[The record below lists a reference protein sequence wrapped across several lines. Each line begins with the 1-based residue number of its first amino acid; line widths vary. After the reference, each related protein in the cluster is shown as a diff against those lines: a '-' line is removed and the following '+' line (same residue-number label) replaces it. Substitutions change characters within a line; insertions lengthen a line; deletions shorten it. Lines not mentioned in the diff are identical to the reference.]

1 LEQMVEV
8 RWHARAGQGAV
19 TASKYL
25 AESAMDE
32 GFYIQAFPEYGA
44 ERRGAPV
51 KSFTRISEKPIR
63 VHSQIYSPN
72 VVLILDSSLVGMN
85 EITEGLQKGGMII
98 VNTTKSPEEIAK
110 KLGISDGYEIHTL
123 DATGIANETIG
134 RPLPNM
140 PMLAAFIKITG
151 LLKLKNVLERTK
163 KELSKRFNE
172 KIINGNLEA
181 IKRGYEEVN

>member
-1 LEQMVEV
+1 MEQMVEV

-44 ERRGAPV
+44 ERRGALI

-63 VHSQIYSPN
+63 VHSQIYNPN
-72 VVLILDSSLVGMN
+72 VVLILDPSLVGSN
-85 EITEGLQKGGMII
+85 EITEGLRKGGKII

-110 KLGISDGYEIHTL
+110 KLGVSDEFEVHTL

-140 PMLAAFIKITG
+140 PMLAAFIKVTG
-151 LLKLKNVLERTK
+151 FLSLEKVMERTR

-181 IKRGYEEVN
+181 VRRGYQEVN

>member
-1 LEQMVEV
+1 MEQMMEI

-44 ERRGAPV
+44 ERRGAPI
-51 KSFTRISEKPIR
+51 KSFTRISKKPIR

-72 VVLILDSSLVGMN
+72 VVLILDPSLIGLDEV
-85 EITEGLQKGGMII
+85 TEGLKEGGKII
-98 VNTTKSPEEIAK
+98 VNTTKTSAEIAK
-110 KLGISDGYEIHTL
+110 KLDISEKFEVHTV
-123 DATGIANETIG
+123 DATGIANDTIG

-140 PMLAAFIKITG
+140 PILAALIKITG
-151 LLKLKNVLERTK
+151 LMSLDKVLNRTE
-163 KELSKRFNE
+163 KELSKKFND
-172 KIINGNLEA
+172 KVVNGNLEA
-181 IKRGYEEVN
+181 IRRGYEEVV

>member
-1 LEQMVEV
+1 LEKMVEV

-44 ERRGAPV
+44 ERRGAPI
-51 KSFTRISEKPIR
+51 KSFTRISDKPIR

-72 VVLILDSSLVGMN
+72 VVLILDPSLVSSD
-85 EITEGLQKGGMII
+85 EITEGLQNDGKII
-98 VNTTKSPEEIAK
+98 VNTTKSPQEIAE
-110 KLGISDGYEIHTL
+110 KLDISDEIEVHTL
-123 DATGIANETIG
+123 DATRIANETIG
-134 RPLPNM
+134 KPLPNM
-140 PMLAAFIKITG
+140 PMLAAFIKVTG
-151 LLKLKNVLERTK
+151 LLSLEKVKERTR

-181 IKRGYEEVN
+181 IRRGYEEVN

>member
-1 LEQMVEV
+1 MVEV
-8 RWHARAGQGAV
+8 IWHARAGQGAV

-51 KSFTRISEKPIR
+51 KSFTRISDKPVR
-63 VHSQIYSPN
+63 VHSQIYNPN
-72 VVLILDSSLVGMN
+72 VVLILDPSLVGMSK
-85 EITEGLQKGGMII
+85 ITDGLQKGGKII
-98 VNTTKSPEEIAK
+98 VNTTKSPKEIAN
-110 KLGISDGYEIHTL
+110 KLGISDEFEVHTL

-140 PMLAAFIKITG
+140 PMLAAFIKVTG
-151 LLKLKNVLERTK
+151 LLNMEKVMERTK

-172 KIINGNLEA
+172 KVVNGNLEA
-181 IKRGYEEVN
+181 IRRGYEEVN